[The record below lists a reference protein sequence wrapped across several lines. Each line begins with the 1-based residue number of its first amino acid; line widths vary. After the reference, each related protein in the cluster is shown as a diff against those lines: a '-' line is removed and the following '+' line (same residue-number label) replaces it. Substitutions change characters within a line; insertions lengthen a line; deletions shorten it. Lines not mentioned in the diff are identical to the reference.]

1 MKKVR
6 EFEQQSKSLD
16 SENSGLQLLV
26 ESFKDP
32 NDGCEFVMVSLSL
45 NVSIDKINQ
54 VFSIFLSKLMISY
67 IKSLSLTGGKASLMN
82 WSKSSLILFVRQ

>member
-1 MKKVR
+1 MDLKKVR

-32 NDGCEFVMVSLSL
+32 NDGCEFIMVSLSL

-67 IKSLSLTGGKASLMN
+67 IKSLSLTRGKASLMN
-82 WSKSSLILFVRQ
+82 